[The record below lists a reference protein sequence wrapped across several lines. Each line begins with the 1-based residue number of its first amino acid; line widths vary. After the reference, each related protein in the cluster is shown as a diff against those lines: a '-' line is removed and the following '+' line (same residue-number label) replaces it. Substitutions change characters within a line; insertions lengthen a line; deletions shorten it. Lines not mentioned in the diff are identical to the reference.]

1 MIKRISAFFK
11 TSLLGGILVI
21 LPVAIL
27 VFVFRWIF
35 KFITNIIQP
44 LTNMVITRS
53 PLPEVSADILVIIII
68 IMICFVVGIFV
79 KTKLGEMIFK
89 TLENRIL
96 KVAPGYSLIKETVVQ
111 LLGRKESPF
120 SSVALAR
127 IFGNNTLVSAF
138 ITDRHSDGSYTLF
151 VPTAPNPTSG
161 AVYHLGGEYVYPIN
175 VPVEQAMRSIISCG
189 AGSTML
195 MDEYRRIQREREAE
209 KKI

>member
-1 MIKRISAFFK
+1 MKRISAFFK
-11 TSLLGGILVI
+11 TSLLGGTVVI

-27 VFVFRWIF
+27 VLVFAWIF
-35 KFITNIIQP
+35 KFITNTIQP
-44 LTNMVITRS
+44 LTNVVITRAS
-53 PLPEVSADILVIIII
+53 LPEISADILVIIII
-68 IMICFVVGIFV
+68 ILGCFIVGAFV
-79 KTKLGEMIFK
+79 KTRLGDMVFK

-120 SSVALAR
+120 SSVALVSL
-127 IFGNNTLVSAF
+127 FGNDTLMSAF
-138 ITDRHSDGSYTLF
+138 ITDRHPDGSYTLF

-161 AVYHLGGEYVYPIN
+161 GVFHLKGKYVYPVN

-195 MDEYRRIQREREAE
+195 MDEYKRIQKERGVEE
-209 KKI
+209 RNN